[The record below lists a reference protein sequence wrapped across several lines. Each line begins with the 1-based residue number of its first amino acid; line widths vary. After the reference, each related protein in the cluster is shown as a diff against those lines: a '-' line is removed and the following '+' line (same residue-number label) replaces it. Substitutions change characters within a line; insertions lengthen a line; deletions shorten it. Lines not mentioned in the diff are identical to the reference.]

1 MKYHDSDNSSKIKIN
16 LIKSKHIEKLAKL
29 RGNDFYRIISLVKNI
44 VPEFKRE
51 VEL

>member
-1 MKYHDSDNSSKIKIN
+1 MK
-16 LIKSKHIEKLAKL
+16 LKHSNIDFKKVIPDIEKLAKL